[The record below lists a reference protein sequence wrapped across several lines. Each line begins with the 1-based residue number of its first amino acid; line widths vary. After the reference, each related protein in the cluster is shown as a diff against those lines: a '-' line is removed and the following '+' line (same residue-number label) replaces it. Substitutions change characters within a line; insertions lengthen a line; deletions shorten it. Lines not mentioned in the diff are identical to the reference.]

1 MIKLSDSGRIA
12 DPWDELAKAIIKQAV
27 DDWRTLI
34 RAEKRVLPAHGRK
47 ISLWEI
53 RQFFKSNYCKA
64 LLDIDPLIIL
74 EQLEKELKE
83 SRKKRLVDLKKE
95 GE

>member
-34 RAEKRVLPAHGRK
+34 RAEKRVTSIHGER
-47 ISLWEI
+47 ISLVKI

-83 SRKKRLVDLKKE
+83 SRKKGSLI
-95 GE
+95 